1 MSQFFMHFSLF
12 SSLHLT
18 IYVVLLLYMVK
29 IIKLK
34 AKTKLGEQK
43 IRHHGDTFHVEHCL
57 MGKIISS
64 IKAKWERLIMD
75 NDEHFDVVEEI
86 EVQ

>member
-1 MSQFFMHFSLF
+1 MSQFFMYFGLF
-12 SSLHLT
+12 SSLHWPRRGL
-18 IYVVLLLYMVK
+18 IYTYMVK

-43 IRHHGDTFHVEHCL
+43 IRHHGDTFHVEPCL

-64 IKAKWERLIMD
+64 IKVKWERLIMD